1 MTARPQALTHRRH
14 HSSPLDFFGNG
25 KNIGFPSCNL
35 FFKAGWSK
43 WGNLESLLH
52 SPQQQCFVA
61 TICSIKYP
69 TTHRF
74 SSCRIIVLSAMFVR
88 PLLGVQKWRNLFLVR
103 PRVAL
108 TRVVWPHV
116 TNVLDLLYF
125 CENPLFYHLNL
136 IPCRYWSWQRNIYFL
151 VNQFCP
157 TYFSYVEK

>member
-1 MTARPQALTHRRH
+1 MTSLKCHAILGSDIRTGCAVY
-14 HSSPLDFFGNG
+14 
-25 KNIGFPSCNL
+25 IGFPSCNL

-103 PRVAL
+103 PRVAID
-108 TRVVWPHV
+108 VWNFIPWM
-116 TNVLDLLYF
+116 VLALIYCF
-125 CENPLFYHLNL
+125 KVRTIRNASVWICTIHRQLNTVPWYG
-136 IPCRYWSWQRNIYFL
+136 INNSAEQH
-151 VNQFCP
+151 
-157 TYFSYVEK
+157 

>member
-1 MTARPQALTHRRH
+1 MRCHYWIFKLTHRRH
-14 HSSPLDFFGNG
+14 LSSPRDFFGND

-35 FFKAGWSK
+35 FFKARWSK

-52 SPQQQCFVA
+52 PPQQQCFAA

-103 PRVAL
+103 PRVAIDSKISPSL
-108 TRVVWPHV
+108 SSWRNNNHDHTTVHRTPYSVVQQATKHRNGSDLW
-116 TNVLDLLYF
+116 LDDK
-125 CENPLFYHLNL
+125 N
-136 IPCRYWSWQRNIYFL
+136 SK
-151 VNQFCP
+151 
-157 TYFSYVEK
+157 S